1 MKTILT
7 IGLIILLSQFNP
19 CQDNKPFPLPSP
31 SETPILTNQL

>member
-19 CQDNKPFPLPSP
+19 CQDKPLPLPSP